1 MIWRKCGG
9 VSAFRI
15 TKLIMT
21 IMRMTAML
29 MMIMLMM
36 EKTAIAKNGLCICRA
51 VVDYIL
57 SCNSMQNMPQDK
69 M

>member
-21 IMRMTAML
+21 IMRMTTML

-36 EKTAIAKNGLCICRA
+36 EKTAIAKNGLRICRA

>member
-1 MIWRKCGG
+1 MIWRKRGG

-21 IMRMTAML
+21 VMRMTAML

>member
-1 MIWRKCGG
+1 MK
-9 VSAFRI
+9 
-15 TKLIMT
+15 K
-21 IMRMTAML
+21 MRRRLSIQDYEADYDHY
-29 MMIMLMM
+29 
-36 EKTAIAKNGLCICRA
+36 EDDGDADDDNVNDGEDCHSEDGLCICRA

>member
-1 MIWRKCGG
+1 MK
-9 VSAFRI
+9 
-15 TKLIMT
+15 T
-21 IMRMTAML
+21 MRRRLGIQDYETDYDHYEDDGDADDDVNDG
-29 MMIMLMM
+29 
-36 EKTAIAKNGLCICRA
+36 EETAIAKNGLCIYRA